1 MSQENLERMRDSLDA
16 FARNDVP
23 ALLRLAD
30 PEVHFEPQ
38 LAALQGAYVGHDG
51 LREFYADAW
60 ENLKVSGV
68 HCPDIR
74 DLGDRVLAIGT
85 FHIAGTGSGIE
96 TEAPFAILATFRDGL
111 ITHLKD
117 YGDQRPALE
126 AAGLL
131 E

>member
-1 MSQENLERMRDSLDA
+1 MSQENVEKMLASLDA

-30 PEVHFEPQ
+30 PQVQFEPQ
-38 LAALQGAYVGHDG
+38 LAALQGTYVGHDG

-60 ENLKVSGV
+60 ENLKVIGV
-68 HCPDIR
+68 DCPDVR

-85 FHIAGTGSGIE
+85 FRIGGTGSGIE
-96 TEAPFAILATFRDGL
+96 TDAPFAILATFQDGL
-111 ITHLKD
+111 ISHLKD
-117 YGDQRPALE
+117 YGETSQALE
-126 AAGLL
+126 AAGLS

>member
-1 MSQENLERMRDSLDA
+1 MSRENVEKMRDSLDA

-30 PEVHFEPQ
+30 PEVEFEPQ

-60 ENLKVSGV
+60 ENLKVIEV

-74 DLGDRVLAIGT
+74 DLGNRVLAIGT
-85 FHIAGTGSGIE
+85 FRIGGTGSGIE
-96 TEAPFAILATFRDGL
+96 TDAPFAIVATFREGL
-111 ITHLKD
+111 IAHLKD
-117 YGDQRPALE
+117 YGDKDQALE
-126 AAGLL
+126 AAGLR